1 MLQEIAIKNF
11 AIIDDLHIRF
21 SDGFTILSGE
31 TGAGK
36 SIIIN
41 AVNLLLGS
49 RATAGFIRTGAE
61 TAELSAAFDLDPD
74 SPAARLLKE
83 NDLDPSDGLLVRR
96 IIARN
101 NRHKIYINNTLST
114 IRLLTAITQNL
125 ASISGQHA
133 HQGLLDED
141 QHLLILD
148 QFGHLMGLREKVRAH
163 YQDLQPLIRKL
174 TRLKALQDRQA
185 EERELLRFQQQE
197 ILAAHIETGE
207 DAELERELL
216 LLKNAEVLYQAVF
229 SAVEALYGARNAVF
243 EKLGAVGKDLEKA
256 SRIDP
261 ELTPR
266 VERLADV
273 TFRVEDI
280 VDGLRSYLD
289 NIRIDPKRLETAD
302 DRLNALKK
310 LKRKYGGSIEAVL
323 SRLEAIEKELSAV
336 ENISEEIAV
345 AEADIADQREQLIRR
360 AKELSEKR
368 AESAAVFSEKVE
380 KELDGLNMADTRFRI
395 ALSPIPVTEAAD
407 PFLILEDHLVTDTG
421 LDRAAFMIAPNVG
434 EEMKPLADIASGGE
448 LSRVVLA
455 LKAILAEIEA
465 VGTVIFDEVD
475 AGIGGGTAE
484 VVGQKLAILAR
495 YHQVICITHLAQIAK
510 FGDHHFRIAK
520 EVSEGRTRTVI
531 EPLNSKERVRE
542 IARMLGGVKL
552 TQATLDHAME
562 MVREE

>member
-61 TAELSAAFDLDPD
+61 TAQLEAAFDLKPD

-114 IRLLTAITQNL
+114 IRLLTAITENL

-133 HQGLLDED
+133 HQSLLDED

-148 QFGHLMGLREKVRAH
+148 QFGNLMGLREKVRTH
-163 YQDLQPLIRKL
+163 HQRLQPLIQKL
-174 TRLKALQDRQA
+174 NRLRTRQDRRT
-185 EERELLRFQQQE
+185 EERELLEFQQQE
-197 ILAAHIETGE
+197 ILGAHLVPGE
-207 DAELERELL
+207 EAELEREMT
-216 LLKNAEVLYQAVF
+216 LLKNAETLYQAVF
-229 SAVEALYGARNAVF
+229 GAVEELYGAQNAVF

-266 VERLADV
+266 VEGLVDV
-273 TFRVEDI
+273 TFRIEDI
-280 VDGLRSYLD
+280 VDGLRSYID
-289 NIRIDPKRLETAD
+289 DIQIDPKRLETVD
-302 DRLNALKK
+302 DRLNALKT
-310 LKRKYGGSIEAVL
+310 LKRKYGGSIDAVL
-323 SRLEAIEKELSAV
+323 SRLERIEKELSEV
-336 ENISEEIAV
+336 ENISEEIAA

-360 AKELSEKR
+360 AKELSDKR
-368 AESAAVFSEKVE
+368 ADSAAVFSEKVE
-380 KELDGLNMADTRFRI
+380 KELTGLNMADTRFRI
-395 ALSPIPVTEAAD
+395 FLSPVPVTEAAD
-407 PFLILEDHLVTDTG
+407 PFLIFEDHLVTDTG

-455 LKAILAEIEA
+455 LKAILADIEA

-475 AGIGGGTAE
+475 AGIGA
-484 VVGQKLAILAR
+484 VPPKWW
-495 YHQVICITHLAQIAK
+495 
-510 FGDHHFRIAK
+510 
-520 EVSEGRTRTVI
+520 GRSLPAWLDTTR
-531 EPLNSKERVRE
+531 
-542 IARMLGGVKL
+542 
-552 TQATLDHAME
+552 
-562 MVREE
+562 